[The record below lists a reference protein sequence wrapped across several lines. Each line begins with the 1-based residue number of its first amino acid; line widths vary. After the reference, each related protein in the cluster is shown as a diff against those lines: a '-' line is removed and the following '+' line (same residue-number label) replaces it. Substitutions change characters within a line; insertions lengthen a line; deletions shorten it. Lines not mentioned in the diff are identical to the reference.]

1 MNFDKIDFELVKT
14 LMEELQ
20 RGNYEISD
28 VDKGSVRRI
37 LFKVGD
43 KEYDISFYVNYE
55 VRLTDIF
62 KYLFFKKRIEQGFV
76 GLSLVNEDLPKYT
89 SLFNFPI
96 TKKEYDIL
104 DDIHDKIFHER
115 ENKKNLE
122 LDKVKDVE
130 LVEFLDNVEFYVD
143 DINSKNGLYSAY
155 TIGNLIID
163 YYNSQMNHGNENFD
177 RVLYYTMINKLLF
190 TIDILYYK
198 KYNRPMIEDDVYR
211 HSILGITYKNIQ
223 SYYRRTDY
231 HHITNA
237 MIDWEEYVK
246 CEDKDNVPKYSYDEM
261 REDDKKFVK
270 MIVGR
275 FFMSS
280 NLEERVN
287 HVIEMLKSD
296 NTLPADGKID
306 KSKFVS
312 FNLDWRIDGV

>member
-20 RGNYEISD
+20 SEKYEISD
-28 VDKGSVRRI
+28 IDKGSVRGI
-37 LFKVGD
+37 KFKVGD

-55 VRLTDIF
+55 VSLKDIF

-104 DDIHDKIFHER
+104 DDIHDKIFYER
-115 ENKKNLE
+115 ENQKNIE
-122 LDKVKDVE
+122 LDKVKDEE
-130 LVEFLDNVEFYVD
+130 LVKFLDNIEFYVG
-143 DINSKNGLYSAY
+143 DINSKNGLYNSY

-163 YYNSQMNHGNENFD
+163 YYNAQMNHGNENFD
-177 RVLYYTMINKLLF
+177 RVLYYTLINKLLF
-190 TIDILYYK
+190 TIDIFYYK
-198 KYNRPMIEDDVYR
+198 NYNRPMIEDDVYR

-223 SYYRRTDY
+223 TYYRGTDY
-231 HHITNA
+231 HHITKA
-237 MIDWEEYVK
+237 MIDWDTYIN
-246 CEDKDNVPKYSYDEM
+246 CNDKNKVPKYSYDEM

-280 NLEERVN
+280 RLEGSVN
-287 HVIEMLKSD
+287 HIIEMLKLD
-296 NTLPADGKID
+296 NTLPTDGKIN
-306 KSKFVS
+306 KSKF
-312 FNLDWRIDGV
+312 LEWRIDGL